1 MPFWVGTSGFQYA
14 EWKGTFYPEDLPL
27 KKMLPYYAEHFST
40 TEINYSFRRIPSK
53 TTLSNWAA
61 ATPAE
66 FKFGFKAPER
76 ITHFARLKDCEETLR
91 FFAVVISDLEKKL
104 GPVLFQLPPKFPKDA
119 ERLRIFLGTM
129 PSSIKAAFEFRD
141 RSWLDDE
148 TFGILKEHNAA
159 LCIAETEKLS
169 TPEVATAN
177 FGYLR
182 LRREDFTPEQ
192 IKRWAQFTRAQTQW
206 ADTFIYFKHEE
217 GGLGPKFGK
226 QMIEALKNA

>member
-1 MPFWVGTSGFQYA
+1 MAVWVGTSGFQYA
-14 EWKGTFYPEDLPL
+14 EWRGSFYPEDLPL

-53 TTLSNWAA
+53 TTLANWSSL
-61 ATPAE
+61 TPE
-66 FKFGFKAPER
+66 NFKFGFKAPEK
-76 ITHFARLKDCEETLR
+76 ITHYARLKDCEDTLR
-91 FFAVVISDLEKKL
+91 YFATVIAEMEGRL

-141 RSWLDDE
+141 TSWLDDE
-148 TFGILKEHNAA
+148 TFGILKQHNAA

-169 TPEVATAN
+169 TPQVVTAN

-192 IKRWAQFTRAQTQW
+192 IRKWAAFVKEQSQW
-206 ADTFIYFKHEE
+206 QDTFVYFKHEE

-226 QMIEALKNA
+226 QMLEALKS

>member
-1 MPFWVGTSGFQYA
+1 MATWIGTSGFQYA
-14 EWKGTFYPEDLPL
+14 EWKGSFYPEDLPL
-27 KKMLPYYAEHFST
+27 KKMLPYYAERFST

-53 TTLSNWAA
+53 TTLANWAA
-61 ATPAE
+61 ATPPD

-76 ITHFARLKDCEETLR
+76 ITHHARLKDCEETLR

-119 ERLRIFLGTM
+119 ERLRIFLGSM

-141 RSWLDDE
+141 ASWLDDE
-148 TFGILKEHNAA
+148 TFGILKDHNAA

-169 TPEVATAN
+169 TPQVPTAN
-177 FGYLR
+177 WGYLR

-192 IKRWAQFTRAQTQW
+192 IKTWADFVKAETQW
-206 ADTFIYFKHEE
+206 SDTFIYFKHEE
-217 GGLGPKFGK
+217 GGLGPKFGR
-226 QMIEALKNA
+226 QMIEALKA